1 MSEIELAEL
10 LEGSLPLLGTPV
22 ASLIRD
28 SNPDSPPPSP
38 APASDL
44 IQWSVRS
51 QGIFTPSARVED
63 RLPPG
68 VYRVD
73 CDPNLGIFFQLRDIR
88 TESLLRF
95 PETNIDRVVEEI
107 QTFWDRGEIFEEYGL
122 AHKRGILLWGPPGG
136 GKSCTTQLIMKDI
149 IDRGGV
155 CFEFSGPFDAGF
167 RIFRQIEPETPVVVL
182 MEDIDSIITDYNESW
197 FLNILD
203 GYEAREKVVFLATTN
218 YPERLGAR
226 IVNRPSRFDRRYKIG
241 LPNPESRHLYLEH
254 ISDGT
259 EIDIEQWVSD
269 TEEFSLAHLREL
281 FVATIILGNDYEE
294 SLNILR
300 NMKENISSLKSEMKM
315 GFKTKEVL

>member
-1 MSEIELAEL
+1 MSEKELAKL
-10 LEGSLPLLGTPV
+10 IAPL
-22 ASLIRD
+22 IDD
-28 SNPDSPPPSP
+28 SDHPLFRTSEPDISPPM
-38 APASDL
+38 PASTFDL

-51 QGIFTPSARVED
+51 QGTFTPSARVENC
-63 RLPPG
+63 LPPG
-68 VYRVD
+68 VYKID
-73 CDPNLGIFFQLRDIR
+73 CDPQFGIFFQLRDIR

-95 PETNIDRVVEEI
+95 PETNIDKVVEEI
-107 QTFWDRGEIFEEYGL
+107 QMFWDRGEIFERYGL

-155 CFEFSGPFDAGF
+155 CFEFSSIFDAGF

-182 MEDIDSIITDYNESW
+182 MEDIDSMIANYDESW
-197 FLNILD
+197 FLNVLD
-203 GYEAREKVVFLATTN
+203 GYEAREKIVFLATTN

-241 LPNPESRHLYLEH
+241 LPNPESRRLYLEH
-254 ISDGT
+254 LTDGAS
-259 EIDIEQWVSD
+259 IDIEQWVQD

-294 SLNILR
+294 SLNTLR
-300 NMKENISSLKSEMKM
+300 NMKEDISSLKSEMKM
-315 GFKTKEVL
+315 GFKY